1 MKICRFID
9 KGSGG
14 SNGGGGGGRPAERGR
29 GDQGAGAG
37 GPATLTGHQTDPSSA
52 GGRVRV
58 GYLDGEVIVPV
69 ADGAGRAG
77 LEAVLDLA
85 MAANADPGL
94 RPEADGEVVAL
105 EGVRLLAPVAEPPS
119 IRDFYA
125 FEQHVRTARSRR
137 GLEMHPDWYELPV
150 FYFTNPAAVLGPGDP
165 VAAPPR
171 SAELDYELEV
181 ACVLGRSGRNL
192 RLEDAD
198 AAVAGFMVMN
208 DWSARDIQRR
218 EMALSLGP
226 AKGKDFATS
235 LGPVLVT
242 AAEFAPGGLREVPSA
257 VMTATVNGAEWS
269 RADLDGL
276 WWSFAELL
284 AYASEAAPVRRGD
297 VLGSGTCGTGCI
309 LELSLVHGADKYPYL
324 RPGDEVELEVTGL
337 GVLAN
342 PVVAGDAPEFQPD
355 PDRIRPRLGQ

>member
-1 MKICRFID
+1 VRICRFLD
-9 KGSGG
+9 
-14 SNGGGGGGRPAERGR
+14 
-29 GDQGAGAG
+29 GA
-37 GPATLTGHQTDPSSA
+37 
-52 GGRVRV
+52 VIRV
-58 GYLDGEVIVPV
+58 GYLAGELVVPV
-69 ADGAGRAG
+69 ADGHGPGG

-85 MAANADPGL
+85 RAANADPGL
-94 RPEADGEVVAL
+94 RPGPVGEPVPLASA
-105 EGVRLLAPVAEPPS
+105 RLLAPVAEPPS
-119 IRDFYA
+119 VRDFYA

-137 GLEMHPDWYELPV
+137 GLEMHPDWYELPI

-181 ACVLGRSGRNL
+181 ACVLGRGGRDL

-198 AAVAGFMVMN
+198 RAVAGFMVMN
-208 DWSARDIQRR
+208 DWSARDVQRR

-235 LGPVLVT
+235 FGPTLVT
-242 AAEFAPGGLREVPSA
+242 ASEFAPGGLREVPSA
-257 VMTATVNGAEWS
+257 VMTARVNGVEWS

-276 WWSFAELL
+276 WWSFAEML
-284 AYASEAAPVRRGD
+284 AYASESAPVRRGD

-309 LELSLVHGADKYPYL
+309 LELSLVHGADRYPYL
-324 RPGDEVELEVTGL
+324 QPGDEVELAVAGL

-342 PVVAGDAPEFQPD
+342 RVVAGDGSPFRPD

>member
-9 KGSGG
+9 L
-14 SNGGGGGGRPAERGR
+14 A
-29 GDQGAGAG
+29 GAGAG
-37 GPATLTGHQTDPSSA
+37 WGGGA
-52 GGRVRV
+52 GERGAPGADAGVGEARV
-58 GYLDGEVIVPV
+58 GYIDGDVIVPV
-69 ADGAGRAG
+69 AGGEGWDG

-94 RPEADGEVVAL
+94 RPRPDGDPLPLGSA
-105 EGVRLLAPVAEPPS
+105 RLLAPVAEPPS
-119 IRDFYA
+119 VRDFYA
-125 FEQHVRTARSRR
+125 FEQHVRTARARR
-137 GLEMHPDWYELPV
+137 GREMHPDWYELPV
-150 FYFTNPAAVLGPGDP
+150 FYFSNPAAVLGPGDP

-181 ACVLGRSGRNL
+181 ACVLGRGGTNL
-192 RLEDAD
+192 GLEAAD
-198 AAVAGFMVMN
+198 EVVAGFMVMN

-218 EMALSLGP
+218 EMAQSLGP
-226 AKGKDFATS
+226 AKGKDFAIS

-242 AAEFAPGGLREVPSA
+242 TAEFAPGGLREVPSA
-257 VMTATVNGAEWS
+257 VMTARVNGVEWS
-269 RADLDGL
+269 RADLDGM

-309 LELSLVHGADKYPYL
+309 LELSLVHGADKYRYL
-324 RPGDEVELEVTGL
+324 EPGDEVELEVAGL

-342 PVVAGDAPEFQPD
+342 PVVAGDAPAFSPD
-355 PDRIRPRLGQ
+355 PTRIRPRLGQ